1 MLTDEDKTNLMVTE
15 CQHLIDTMMKVYEP
29 EEAKNKWDQ
38 IADILGP
45 NIKNLV
51 FISALKGENDLSR
64 IIMLNVDPEK
74 AADHVSYSKIHAI
87 KTIRWFASCTLTEAK
102 QWYEDCAMGKM
113 IELTGRASA
122 RRQALQELKDAGVE
136 VF

>member
-1 MLTDEDKTNLMVTE
+1 MMLTDEDKTNLMVTE
-15 CQHLIDTMMKVYEP
+15 CQHLIDMMMKVYEP

-64 IIMLNVDPEK
+64 TIMLSVDPEK
-74 AADHVSYSKIHAI
+74 TAEHVTYSKIHAI

-102 QWYEDCAMGKM
+102 QWYNV
-113 IELTGRASA
+113 S
-122 RRQALQELKDAGVE
+122 
-136 VF
+136 